1 MARLATAGPLFSAC
15 RPAEENCLGPIHY
28 PKVDVSGTQCPRQK
42 GRMSEP
48 LPAGRRPLRRSILT
62 GHRWL
67 SIGAAIFWLLQAL
80 TGIAIVFHWEIADA
94 QLSSAHRPA
103 DFAAIERRID
113 ALEAEQAGSKATT
126 VWTTGSD
133 SNRFNIYLE
142 GPDGESRSVRVLGDG
157 TVIDRPRK
165 DETRL
170 MGFLVDFHHD
180 LLGSWGSWIVAI
192 SGMLLCSNLVLGLV
206 AAWPKRG
213 TRRRALVPTRKGPP
227 AARLY
232 SWHRAVGLWA
242 VVPALVIAATG
253 TLMKFEDGVSS
264 LIGAEGVE
272 LPANPAAGPPVGFAE
287 AAKAAT
293 GAVPGS
299 TLTQVAWPKDGDATF
314 YTRVNA
320 PGEIRRAYGDT
331 RVLVDA
337 NDGTVRGVF
346 PIGEAEPA
354 RAFMSALFPLHT
366 GEAGGL
372 VGRLLSI
379 AVGVW
384 LVTMI
389 VAGLMLWLKRRKPRP
404 QASA

>member
-1 MARLATAGPLFSAC
+1 M
-15 RPAEENCLGPIHY
+15 
-28 PKVDVSGTQCPRQK
+28 GTQSAAHLV
-42 GRMSEP
+42 RMKPS
-48 LPAGRRPLRRSILT
+48 LAAGRTPIRQSILT
-62 GHRWL
+62 IHRWL
-67 SIGAAIFWLLQAL
+67 GLGAAVFWLLQAL
-80 TGIAIVFHWEIADA
+80 TGIAIVFHWEIGDA
-94 QLSSAHRPA
+94 RLSSAHRTA

-113 ALEAEQAGSKATT
+113 ALIAEDPGSKVTT

-133 SNRFNIYLE
+133 RDRFNIYLE
-142 GPDGESRSVRVLGDG
+142 SPDGESRSVRVLGDG

-192 SGMLLCSNLVLGLV
+192 SGILLCSNLVLGLI

-213 TRRRALVPTRKGPP
+213 TWRRALTPAQKGPP

-242 VVPALVIAATG
+242 VLPALVIAATG
-253 TLMKFEDGVSS
+253 TLMKFEEGVGS
-264 LIGAEGVE
+264 LIGAKGVE
-272 LPANPAAGPPVGFAE
+272 LPANPPAGPPIGFAR
-287 AAKAAT
+287 AAKAAVY
-293 GAVPGS
+293 AVPGS
-299 TLTQVAWPKDGDATF
+299 SLTQVAWPQDGDAT
-314 YTRVNA
+314 YYARVNA

-331 RVLVDA
+331 RVLIDA
-337 NDGTVRGVF
+337 NSGAVRGVF
-346 PIGEAEPA
+346 PIAEAEPA
-354 RAFMSALFPLHT
+354 RAFMSALFPIHT

-379 AVGVW
+379 AVGLW

-389 VAGLMLWLKRRKPRP
+389 VAGVLLCLKRRKP
-404 QASA
+404 AAKKD